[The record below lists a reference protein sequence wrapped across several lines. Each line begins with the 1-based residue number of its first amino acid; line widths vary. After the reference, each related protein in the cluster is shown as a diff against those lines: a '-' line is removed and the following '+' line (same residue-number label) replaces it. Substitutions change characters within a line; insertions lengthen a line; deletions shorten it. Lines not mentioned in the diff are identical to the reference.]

1 MNKKCPRKIRKEV
14 YTMLYLLNLSGWEI
28 PGGILGKLT
37 YLYKRNVDV
46 DGFVESDMLK
56 WAFGCYGGCQE
67 ILDFIITFD
76 RKFPKPTI
84 RNIAITFLQ
93 DDYKI
98 KMDKI
103 YKKENSNA

>member
-1 MNKKCPRKIRKEV
+1 MNKKCPRKIRQEV

-28 PGGILGKLT
+28 QGGILGKLN
-37 YLYKRNVDV
+37 YLYKRNVNVDECILDDV
-46 DGFVESDMLK
+46 IK
-56 WAFGCYGGCQE
+56 WAFGCYGGYQE
-67 ILDFIITFD
+67 ILDFVLAFD
-76 RKFPKPTI
+76 KKFPKPTI

-103 YKKENSNA
+103 YKNEKS